1 MSCFSAHSLSPLQL
15 LELIAKSQLPALSGV
30 AQKNYMNILERVVQ
44 KGELRQSFFVAK
56 SHPAGNFV
64 SEFIFVREDLLSTL
78 SYTCRLFGALLAA
91 RSALFCYRLRNRART
106 RSGDEAV
113 PALLFCADK

>member
-44 KGELRQSFFVAK
+44 KGELRQSFFFAK
-56 SHPAGNFV
+56 SHPA
-64 SEFIFVREDLLSTL
+64 TL
-78 SYTCRLFGALLAA
+78 FQS
-91 RSALFCYRLRNRART
+91 
-106 RSGDEAV
+106 
-113 PALLFCADK
+113 LFCARGPSSHIVRHTQAPLLVHYLQLILLCFAIVCEMEHVGEVGMKLCGSPVCADK